1 MIVLLGGFILLMV
14 LGVPVAIAMVAAS
27 LAYLTLYGGA
37 PDVIV
42 AQRMIAGVESFP
54 LLAVPFFILAG
65 NLMNIAG
72 VTGRIYAFAVALVG
86 WMKGGLAQ
94 VNIIGSVI
102 FSGMSGT
109 AVADAAGIGTIEI
122 KAMKDHGYSTEIAVG
137 VTAASAT
144 LGPIIPPSLPFVIYG
159 MMSNTSIGALF
170 LGGILPGL
178 FMTALMMA
186 SVMYFARKYG
196 WGSDAPFKWPVFLSA
211 ALEIALVLIFPVAAY
226 VLYRYGG
233 IEANIAVLATLAVLL
248 ALDYKFQFSA
258 VMALMTP
265 VVLIGGMTLGVF
277 TPTESA
283 AAGVIWALFL
293 GLVRYRT
300 MTVRSLVKATYD
312 TIETTATVL
321 FIVTAA
327 SIFAWLL
334 TVSQAAQLLTD
345 FIFSLTTNKWVFL
358 LLVNLLMLFVG
369 CFLDTIAAITILVPI
384 LLPIVLKLGIDPVHF
399 GLIMTL
405 NLMIGLLHP
414 PLGMVLF
421 VLSRV
426 AKLSVERT
434 TMAILPWLV
443 PLIAALIC
451 ITYIPEITLWLPRQM
466 GVVR

>member
-1 MIVLLGGFILLMV
+1 MLILLGSFLGLMI
-14 LGVPVAIAMVAAS
+14 LGVPVAIAMAVAS
-27 LAYLTLYGGA
+27 LAFILISGTV
-37 PDVIV
+37 PDVIL

-72 VTGRIYAFAVALVG
+72 VTGRIYAFAVSLVG
-86 WMKGGLAQ
+86 WMRGGLAQ

-109 AVADAAGIGTIEI
+109 AIADAAGIGTIEI
-122 KAMKDHGYSTEIAVG
+122 KAMKDHGYSTEVAVG

-170 LGGILPGL
+170 LGGVIPGVVMTL
-178 FMTALMMA
+178 FMMA
-186 SVMYFARKYG
+186 TVAIFARIYS
-196 WGSDAPFKWPVFLSA
+196 WGSDAKFSLRDLGTAGVEVA
-211 ALEIALVLIFPVAAY
+211 VVLGFPVLAY
-226 VLYRYGG
+226 GLVWMGLS
-233 IEANIAVLATLAVLL
+233 ENLAIGLALAVLL
-248 ALDYKFQFSA
+248 ALDYYFDFSA

-265 VVLIGGMTLGVF
+265 VILIGGMTLGWF
-277 TPTESA
+277 TPTEA
-283 AAGVIWALFL
+283 AAAAVIWSLFL
-293 GLVRYRT
+293 GLVRYRSMT
-300 MTVRSLVKATYD
+300 MRSLTKATFD
-312 TIETTATVL
+312 TIETTASVL

-334 TVSQAAQLLTD
+334 TVSQTAQILSDLILGLTQ
-345 FIFSLTTNKWVFL
+345 NKWVFL
-358 LLVNLLMLFVG
+358 ILVNLLLLFIG
-369 CFLDTIAAITILVPI
+369 CFLDTIAAITIVVPI
-384 LLPIVLKLGIDPVHF
+384 LLPIALKLGVDPIHF

-426 AKLSVERT
+426 AGLSVERT
-434 TMAILPWLV
+434 TMAILPWLI
-443 PLIAALIC
+443 PLFAALFA
-451 ITYIPEITLWLPRQM
+451 ITFIPELTLWLPRFM
-466 GVVR
+466 GMTR

>member
-1 MIVLLGGFILLMV
+1 MWVLIGSFLGLMII
-14 LGVPVAIAMVAAS
+14 GVPVALSLAGAS
-27 LAYLTLYGGA
+27 LLYIVVSGTA
-37 PDVIV
+37 PDVVI

-86 WMKGGLAQ
+86 WMRGGLAQ
-94 VNIIGSVI
+94 VNIVGSVI

-109 AVADAAGIGTIEI
+109 AIADAAGLGTIEI
-122 KAMKDHGYSTEIAVG
+122 KAMKDHGYSTEFAVG

-159 MMSNTSIGALF
+159 MLANVSIGALF
-170 LGGILPGL
+170 LGGLIPGA
-178 FMTALMMA
+178 FMTLLMMA
-186 SVMYFARKYG
+186 TVAYFARRNG
-196 WGSDAPFKWPVFLSA
+196 WGGDAAFSWRQLGSA
-211 ALEIALVLIFPVAAY
+211 GLELLIVALFPLGVYLLVAAGLS
-226 VLYRYGG
+226 V
-233 IEANIAVLATLAVLL
+233 NMAVLL
-248 ALDYKFQFSA
+248 ALAALLAADWYFDFSA

-265 VVLIGGMTLGVF
+265 VILIGGMTLGWF
-277 TPTESA
+277 TPTEA
-283 AAGVIWALFL
+283 AVAAVIWSLFL
-293 GLVRYRT
+293 GLVRYRS
-300 MTVRSLVKATYD
+300 MTLRSLAKATFD
-312 TIETTATVL
+312 TIETTASVL

-334 TVSQAAQLLTD
+334 TASQAAQALTD
-345 FIFSLTTNKWVFL
+345 GILSLTDNKWVFL
-358 LLVNLLMLFVG
+358 LLANLLILFVG
-369 CFLDTIAAITILVPI
+369 CFIDTIAAITILVPI

-399 GLIMTL
+399 GLVMTL

-421 VLSRV
+421 VLARV

-443 PLIAALIC
+443 PLILALIA
-451 ITYIPEITLWLPRQM
+451 ITYIPELTLWLPRM
-466 GVVR
+466 AGMER

>member
-1 MIVLLGGFILLMV
+1 MLLLLGSFIALMV
-14 LGVPVAIAMVAAS
+14 LGVPVAISMVMAS
-27 LAYLTLYGGA
+27 FSYLAVYGGA

-65 NLMNIAG
+65 NLMNSAG

-86 WMKGGLAQ
+86 WMRGGLAQ

-122 KAMKDHGYSTEIAVG
+122 KAMKDHGYSTEVAVG

-170 LGGILPGL
+170 LGGILPGA
-178 FMTALMMA
+178 FMTILMMLCVA
-186 SVMYFARKYG
+186 YFARKYG
-196 WGSDAPFKWPVFLSA
+196 WGSDAPFKWKVFLEA
-211 ALEIALVLIFPVAAY
+211 GLEIVLVISFPALAY
-226 VLYRYGG
+226 FLYKAGL
-233 IEANIAVLATLAVLL
+233 EPNIAVIISLAALL

-300 MTVRSLVKATYD
+300 MTFGSLVKATSD

-334 TVSQAAQLLTD
+334 TVSQAAQMLTD
-345 FIFSLTTNKWVFL
+345 FIFGLTSNKWVFL
-358 LLVNLLMLFVG
+358 FLVNLLMLFVG

-384 LLPIVLKLGIDPVHF
+384 LMPIVLKMGIDPVHF

-434 TMAILPWLV
+434 TVAILPWLV
-443 PLIAALIC
+443 PLLIALIG
-451 ITYIPEITLWLPRQM
+451 ITYIPAITLWLPQYF
-466 GVVR
+466 GVIK

>member
-1 MIVLLGGFILLMV
+1 MLLLVGSFLLLMV
-14 LGVPVAIAMVAAS
+14 IGVPVAISMATAS
-27 LAYLTLYGGA
+27 VLYIVLYGVA
-37 PDVIV
+37 PDIIV

-65 NLMNIAG
+65 NLMNSAG
-72 VTGRIYAFAVALVG
+72 VTGRIYSFAVALVG

-109 AVADAAGIGTIEI
+109 ALADAAGIGTIEI
-122 KAMKDHGYSTEIAVG
+122 KAMKDHGYPVEAAVG

-144 LGPIIPPSLPFVIYG
+144 LGPIFPPSLPFVIYG
-159 MMSNTSIGALF
+159 MMANVSIGALF
-170 LGGILPGL
+170 MAGILPGIV
-178 FMTALMMA
+178 MTVLMMVTVA
-186 SVMYFARKYG
+186 AFAYARS
-196 WGSDAPFKWPVFLSA
+196 WGSDAPFDVKQLLSA
-211 ALEIALVLIFPVAAY
+211 SLEIVVVLLVPVAIYLMILAGLSMN
-226 VLYRYGG
+226 VSAG
-233 IEANIAVLATLAVLL
+233 IALAALL
-248 ALDYKFQFSA
+248 ALDWYFAFSA

-265 VVLIGGMTLGVF
+265 VILIGGMTMGWF
-277 TPTESA
+277 TPTEA
-283 AAGVIWALFL
+283 AVAAVLWSLFL

-300 MTVRSLVKATYD
+300 MTLSTLAKASFD
-312 TIETTATVL
+312 TIETTASVL

-327 SIFAWLL
+327 SVFAWLL
-334 TVSQAAQLLTD
+334 TVSQAAQLLSAAILSITD
-345 FIFSLTTNKWVFL
+345 NKWVFL
-358 LLVNLLMLFVG
+358 ILVNLLMLFVG

-384 LLPIVLKLGIDPVHF
+384 LLPIVTQFQIDPVQF

-443 PLIAALIC
+443 PLFVALIL
-451 ITYIPEITLWLPRQM
+451 ITFIPSVSLWLPQQL
-466 GVVR
+466 GLLK

>member
-1 MIVLLGGFILLMV
+1 MLLLVGGFLVLM
-14 LGVPVAIAMVAAS
+14 LIGVPVAVSMAVAS
-27 LAYLTLYGGA
+27 LAYLLIYGVA
-37 PDVIV
+37 PDIIA

-72 VTGRIYAFAVALVG
+72 VTGRIYSFALALVG

-94 VNIIGSVI
+94 VNIVGSVI

-109 AVADAAGIGTIEI
+109 ALADAAGIGTIEI
-122 KAMKDHGYSTEIAVG
+122 KAMKDHGYPVEAAVG

-144 LGPIIPPSLPFVIYG
+144 LGPIFPPSLPFVIYG
-159 MMSNTSIGALF
+159 MMANVSIGALF
-170 LGGILPGL
+170 MAGVLPGVV
-178 FMTALMMA
+178 MTLLMMVTVA
-186 SVMYFARKYG
+186 VFAYRRG
-196 WGSDAPFKWPVFLSA
+196 WGSDTPFSMRKLGEAGLEIVVVLAFPFAVYLLVLAGLSINVA
-211 ALEIALVLIFPVAAY
+211 VGIALVVLIAMDWYF
-226 VLYRYGG
+226 
-233 IEANIAVLATLAVLL
+233 
-248 ALDYKFQFSA
+248 DFSA

-265 VVLIGGMTLGVF
+265 VILIGGMTMGWF
-277 TPTESA
+277 TPTEA
-283 AAGVIWALFL
+283 AMAAVIWSLFL
-293 GLVRYRT
+293 GLVRYRS
-300 MTVRSLVKATYD
+300 MTIKALIKASFD
-312 TIETTATVL
+312 TIETTASVL

-334 TVSQAAQLLTD
+334 TVSQAAHAFST
-345 FIFSLTTNKWVFL
+345 FIFALTENKWVFL
-358 LLVNLLMLFVG
+358 ILVNILMLVVG

-384 LLPIVLKLGIDPVHF
+384 LLPVAAIYGVDPVHF

-443 PLIAALIC
+443 PLLFALLL
-451 ITYIPEITLWLPRQM
+451 ITFFPIISLWLPTEM
-466 GVVR
+466 GLIQN

>member
-1 MIVLLGGFILLMV
+1 MLLLVGSFLVLMV
-14 LGVPVAIAMVAAS
+14 VGVPVAISMAVAS
-27 LAYLTLYGGA
+27 VLYLVFYNVA
-37 PDVIV
+37 PDIIA

-65 NLMNIAG
+65 NLMNSAG
-72 VTGRIYAFAVALVG
+72 VTGRIYSFAVALVG

-109 AVADAAGIGTIEI
+109 ALADAAGIGTIEI
-122 KAMKDHGYSTEIAVG
+122 KAMKDHGYPVETAVG

-144 LGPIIPPSLPFVIYG
+144 LGPIFPPSLPFVIYG
-159 MMSNTSIGALF
+159 MMANVSIGALF
-170 LGGILPGL
+170 MAGIVPGVV
-178 FMTALMMA
+178 MTVLMMVTVA
-186 SVMYFARKYG
+186 IFAYRRG
-196 WGSDAPFKWPVFLSA
+196 WGSDTPFEMKRLLSA
-211 ALEIALVLIFPVAAY
+211 SLEVVVVFSVPLLIFMLMSAGLSMNVAVGIALVA
-226 VLYRYGG
+226 
-233 IEANIAVLATLAVLL
+233 LL
-248 ALDYKFQFSA
+248 AIDWYFDFSA

-265 VVLIGGMTLGVF
+265 VILIGGMTMGWF
-277 TPTESA
+277 TPTEA
-283 AAGVIWALFL
+283 AVAAVLWSLFL

-300 MTVRSLVKATYD
+300 MTLSTLSRATFD
-312 TIETTATVL
+312 TIETTASVL

-334 TVSQAAQLLTD
+334 TVSQAAQMLSGAILSITD
-345 FIFSLTTNKWVFL
+345 NKWVFL
-358 LLVNLLMLFVG
+358 ILVNLLMLFVG

-384 LLPIVLKLGIDPVHF
+384 LLPLVTQFDIDPVHF

-443 PLIAALIC
+443 PLFIALIL
-451 ITYIPEITLWLPRQM
+451 ITFVPAVTLWLPTEVGLIR
-466 GVVR
+466 R

>member
-1 MIVLLGGFILLMV
+1 MLILLGTFLCLMV
-14 LGVPVAIAMVAAS
+14 LGVPVAISMAVAS
-27 LAYLTLYGGA
+27 LAFILVSGTV
-37 PDVIV
+37 PDVIL

-72 VTGRIYAFAVALVG
+72 VTGRIYSFAVALVG
-86 WMKGGLAQ
+86 WMRGGLAQ

-109 AVADAAGIGTIEI
+109 AIADAAGIGTIEI
-122 KAMKDHGYSTEIAVG
+122 KAMKDHGYSAEVAVG

-170 LGGILPGL
+170 LGGVIPGVIMTL
-178 FMTALMMA
+178 FMMLTVAI
-186 SVMYFARKYG
+186 FARIYK
-196 WGSDAPFKWPVFLSA
+196 WGSDTKFSLRELGSA
-211 ALEIALVLIFPVAAY
+211 GIEVLVVLGFPVLAY
-226 VLYRYGG
+226 GLVFAGLDPNLAIG
-233 IEANIAVLATLAVLL
+233 IALAVLL
-248 ALDYKFQFSA
+248 AVDYYFDFSA

-265 VVLIGGMTLGVF
+265 VILIGGMTMGWF
-277 TPTESA
+277 TPTEA
-283 AAGVIWALFL
+283 AAAAVIWSLFL
-293 GLVRYRT
+293 GLVRYRSMT
-300 MTVRSLVKATYD
+300 MRSLTKATFD
-312 TIETTATVL
+312 TIETTASVL

-334 TVSQAAQLLTD
+334 TVSQTAQLLSDLILGFTQ
-345 FIFSLTTNKWVFL
+345 NKWVFL
-358 LLVNLLMLFVG
+358 ILVNLLLLFIG
-369 CFLDTIAAITILVPI
+369 CFLDTIAAITIVVPI
-384 LLPIVLKLGIDPVHF
+384 LLPIALKLGVDPIHF
-399 GLIMTL
+399 GLILTL

-434 TMAILPWLV
+434 PWRSC
-443 PLIAALIC
+443 P
-451 ITYIPEITLWLPRQM
+451 
-466 GVVR
+466 G

>member
-1 MIVLLGGFILLMV
+1 MLILLGTFLCLMV
-14 LGVPVAIAMVAAS
+14 LGVPVAISMAVAS
-27 LAYLTLYGGA
+27 LAFILVSGTV
-37 PDVIV
+37 PDVIL

-72 VTGRIYAFAVALVG
+72 VTGRIYSFAVALVG
-86 WMKGGLAQ
+86 WMRGGLAQ

-109 AVADAAGIGTIEI
+109 AIADAAGIGTIEI
-122 KAMKDHGYSTEIAVG
+122 KAMKDHGYSAEVAVG

-170 LGGILPGL
+170 LGGVIPGVIMTL
-178 FMTALMMA
+178 FMMLTVAI
-186 SVMYFARKYG
+186 FARIYK
-196 WGSDAPFKWPVFLSA
+196 WGSDTKFLLRELGSA
-211 ALEIALVLIFPVAAY
+211 GIEVLVVLGFPVLAY
-226 VLYRYGG
+226 GLVFAGLDPNLAIG
-233 IEANIAVLATLAVLL
+233 IALAVLL
-248 ALDYKFQFSA
+248 AVDYYFDFSA

-265 VVLIGGMTLGVF
+265 VILIGGMTMGWF
-277 TPTESA
+277 TPTEA
-283 AAGVIWALFL
+283 AAAAVIWSLFL
-293 GLVRYRT
+293 GLVRYRSMT
-300 MTVRSLVKATYD
+300 MRSLTKATFD
-312 TIETTATVL
+312 TIETTASVL

-334 TVSQAAQLLTD
+334 TVSQTAQLLSDLILGFTQ
-345 FIFSLTTNKWVFL
+345 NKWVFL
-358 LLVNLLMLFVG
+358 ILVNLLLLFIG
-369 CFLDTIAAITILVPI
+369 CFLDTIAAITIVVPI
-384 LLPIVLKLGIDPVHF
+384 LLPIALKLGVDPIHF
-399 GLIMTL
+399 GLILTL

-434 TMAILPWLV
+434 TMAILPWLI
-443 PLIAALIC
+443 PLFAALIA
-451 ITYIPEITLWLPRQM
+451 ITFIPELTLWLPRTM
-466 GVVR
+466 GMIR

>member
-1 MIVLLGGFILLMV
+1 MLLLVGSFLVLMV
-14 LGVPVAIAMVAAS
+14 IGVPVAISMAVAS
-27 LAYLTLYGGA
+27 VLYLVFYNVA
-37 PDVIV
+37 PDIIA

-65 NLMNIAG
+65 NLMNSAG
-72 VTGRIYAFAVALVG
+72 VTGRIYSFAVALVG

-109 AVADAAGIGTIEI
+109 ALADAAGIGTIEI
-122 KAMKDHGYSTEIAVG
+122 KAMKDHGYPVEAAVG

-144 LGPIIPPSLPFVIYG
+144 LGPIFPPSLPFVIYG
-159 MMSNTSIGALF
+159 MMANVSIGALF
-170 LGGILPGL
+170 MAGIVPGVV
-178 FMTALMMA
+178 MTALMMLTVA
-186 SVMYFARKYG
+186 ILAYRRG
-196 WGSDAPFKWPVFLSA
+196 WGSDTPFEIKRLLSA
-211 ALEIALVLIFPVAAY
+211 SLEVVVVLSVPLVIYLLMSAGLSMNVAVGLALVA
-226 VLYRYGG
+226 
-233 IEANIAVLATLAVLL
+233 LL
-248 ALDYKFQFSA
+248 ALDWYFDFSA

-265 VVLIGGMTLGVF
+265 VILIGGMTMGWF
-277 TPTESA
+277 TPTEA
-283 AAGVIWALFL
+283 AVAAVLWSLFL
-293 GLVRYRT
+293 GLVRYRSMT
-300 MTVRSLVKATYD
+300 MSMLARATFD
-312 TIETTATVL
+312 TIETTASVL

-334 TVSQAAQLLTD
+334 TVSQAAQLLSGAILTITD
-345 FIFSLTTNKWVFL
+345 NKWVFL
-358 LLVNLLMLFVG
+358 ILVNLLMLFVG

-384 LLPIVLKLGIDPVHF
+384 LLPLVTQFGIDPVHF

-434 TMAILPWLV
+434 TMAILPWLLPLFIALLLITFV
-443 PLIAALIC
+443 PAV
-451 ITYIPEITLWLPRQM
+451 TLWLPGM
-466 GVVR
+466 VGLVR

>member
-1 MIVLLGGFILLMV
+1 MLLLLGSFLLLMLV
-14 LGVPVAIAMVAAS
+14 GVPVAISMAVAS
-27 LAYLTLYGGA
+27 VLYIVLYGVA
-37 PDVIV
+37 PDIIV

-65 NLMNIAG
+65 NLMNSAG
-72 VTGRIYAFAVALVG
+72 VTGRIYSFAVALVG

-109 AVADAAGIGTIEI
+109 ALADAAGIGTIEI
-122 KAMKDHGYSTEIAVG
+122 KAMKDHGYPVEAAVG

-144 LGPIIPPSLPFVIYG
+144 LGPIFPPSLPFVIYG
-159 MMSNTSIGALF
+159 MMANVSIGALF
-170 LGGILPGL
+170 MAGILPGVV
-178 FMTALMMA
+178 MTLLMMITVA
-186 SVMYFARKYG
+186 AFAYRKR
-196 WGSDAPFKWPVFLSA
+196 WGSDAPFDVRQLLSA
-211 ALEIALVLIFPVAAY
+211 GMEILVVLMVPVAIYLMMRAGLSMNAAAGIALL
-226 VLYRYGG
+226 
-233 IEANIAVLATLAVLL
+233 VLL
-248 ALDYKFQFSA
+248 TLDWYFGFSA

-265 VVLIGGMTLGVF
+265 VILIGGMTMGWF
-277 TPTESA
+277 TPTEA
-283 AAGVIWALFL
+283 AVAAVLWSLFL

-300 MTVRSLVKATYD
+300 MTLSTLAKASFD
-312 TIETTATVL
+312 TIETTASVL

-327 SIFAWLL
+327 SVFAWLL
-334 TVSQAAQLLTD
+334 TVSQAAQLLSDAILSITD
-345 FIFSLTTNKWVFL
+345 NKWVFL
-358 LLVNLLMLFVG
+358 ILVNLLMLFVG

-384 LLPIVLKLGIDPVHF
+384 LLPIVAKFGIDPVQF

-434 TMAILPWLV
+434 TMAIVPWLV
-443 PLIAALIC
+443 PLFLALIL
-451 ITYIPEITLWLPRQM
+451 ITFIPAVSLWLPQQLGLLR
-466 GVVR
+466 

>member
-1 MIVLLGGFILLMV
+1 MWLLIGGFLFLM
-14 LGVPVAIAMVAAS
+14 LCGVPVAISMAGAS
-27 LAYLTLYGGA
+27 LVYILVSGTV
-37 PDVIV
+37 PDVVI

-86 WMKGGLAQ
+86 WMRGGLGQ

-109 AVADAAGIGTIEI
+109 AIADAAGLGTIEI
-122 KAMKDHGYSTEIAVG
+122 KAMKDHGYSTEFSVG

-159 MMSNTSIGALF
+159 MLANVSIGALF
-170 LGGILPGL
+170 LGGVVPGAV
-178 FMTALMMA
+178 MTLLMMA
-186 SVMYFARKYG
+186 TVAYFARRNG
-196 WGSDAPFKWPVFLSA
+196 WGSDAAFNWGRLLSA
-211 ALEIALVLIFPVAAY
+211 GIEVVIVLAFPAAVYVMMALGLSTNQAVLIA
-226 VLYRYGG
+226 
-233 IEANIAVLATLAVLL
+233 LAVLV
-248 ALDYKFQFSA
+248 ALDWYFDFSA

-265 VVLIGGMTLGVF
+265 VILIGGMTLGWF
-277 TPTESA
+277 TPTEA
-283 AAGVIWALFL
+283 AVAAVIWSLFL
-293 GLVRYRT
+293 GLVRYRS
-300 MTVRSLVKATYD
+300 MTLKTLAKATFD
-312 TIETTATVL
+312 TIETTASVL

-334 TVSQAAQLLTD
+334 TASQAAQMLSDAILGFTQ
-345 FIFSLTTNKWVFL
+345 NKWVFL
-358 LLVNLLMLFVG
+358 ALANLLILFVG
-369 CFLDTIAAITILVPI
+369 CFIDTIAAITILVPI
-384 LLPIVLKLGIDPVHF
+384 LLPIVLKLGIDPIHF

-421 VLSRV
+421 VLARV
-426 AKLSVERT
+426 ARLSVERT

-443 PLIAALIC
+443 PLMIALLA
-451 ITYIPEITLWLPRQM
+451 ITYIPGLTLWLPHAM
-466 GVVR
+466 GLGR